1 MLFGTVAT
9 LSAVSLCYPN
19 EAVEIGQASWR
30 FTKDQ
35 AQAAI
40 GSRIPGMSLDTHTS
54 LSCVE
59 TRNLLVLE

>member
-1 MLFGTVAT
+1 MLVVYDLEGGIFRKMLFGTVAT

-30 FTKDQ
+30 FTRDQ

-40 GSRIPGMSLDTHTS
+40 GSRIPGIS
-54 LSCVE
+54 
-59 TRNLLVLE
+59 